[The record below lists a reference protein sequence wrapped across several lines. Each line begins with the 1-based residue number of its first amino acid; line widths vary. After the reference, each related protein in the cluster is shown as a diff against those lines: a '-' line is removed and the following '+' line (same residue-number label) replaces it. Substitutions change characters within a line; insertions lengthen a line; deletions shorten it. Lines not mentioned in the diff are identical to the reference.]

1 MKNTCQVSIA
11 GVTLRFGTDYEPAY
25 VEALAQRINNTLA
38 QMLSQAPACSKL
50 QAALLCL
57 LDQFDQREKATM
69 ELAALHKQIE
79 TDRLDLEILRIENE
93 KLAGKKSRQRT
104 EADIYR
110 RCWRLQVRRQHWMR
124 RLRGE
129 QTRYISVHKHL
140 MPAWLPEILQ
150 MRN

>member
-1 MKNTCQVSIA
+1 MKNPCQVSIA

-93 KLAGKKSRQRT
+93 KLAGKKSRQ
-104 EADIYR
+104 
-110 RCWRLQVRRQHWMR
+110 
-124 RLRGE
+124 
-129 QTRYISVHKHL
+129 
-140 MPAWLPEILQ
+140 
-150 MRN
+150 